1 MKPPR
6 LNRVAP
12 DTQGI
17 ALGLNQ
23 FASDVISL
31 ATNGITFGENISC
44 DVIDAEYL
52 STVLPMYVSLRVL
65 TTTPAGIVVLRAQ
78 QVGGDGTFVSG
89 CQVTWGMAG
98 PLVKIT
104 AISGLSVATK
114 YSVKLA
120 LIAG

>member
-6 LNRVAP
+6 LNRVP
-12 DTQGI
+12 PTPEGI

-31 ATNGITFGENISC
+31 ATNGITLGENMRC
-44 DVIDAEYL
+44 DVVDAEYL
-52 STVLPMYVSLRVL
+52 STALPMYVSLKVL

-78 QVGGDGTFVSG
+78 QVGGDGTFISG
-89 CQVTWGMAG
+89 CQVTWRMSGQ
-98 PLVKIT
+98 LVRIS
-104 AISGLSVATK
+104 AISGLSAATR
-114 YSVKLA
+114 YIVKLA